1 MNTEATNKPDLFK
14 IGHVAEQTGVSVPLL
29 RQWERRYGFEPTERI
44 NTHRYYSREQVERL
58 KKIKKLNDDQGYSL
72 TQLFDLSAE
81 EIDHRLTEQRVA
93 DSRDSDEKISMILVG
108 RELFSNFDSS
118 DNEQLEEVD
127 RFSSFEM
134 FRQSGLD
141 YDEQLDDAD
150 MIVLYQ
156 PAVKLDQLDLLRG
169 KTLKPILL
177 VCRYVNQDQLLELRL
192 QNIDVSTHLDWYRIV
207 ESATEL
213 MKRQP
218 SRSSAAVPQCKLE
231 ADELEILE
239 RSEKD
244 PVIRGR
250 DIVSLLDQLRSF
262 EEHLYIGA
270 TTNLHRDVAE
280 HITNARV
287 CLEDAATEMIQAQS
301 LLIES

>member
-1 MNTEATNKPDLFK
+1 M
-14 IGHVAEQTGVSVPLL
+14 
-29 RQWERRYGFEPTERI
+29 RR
-44 NTHRYYSREQVERL
+44 
-58 KKIKKLNDDQGYSL
+58 
-72 TQLFDLSAE
+72 
-81 EIDHRLTEQRVA
+81 
-93 DSRDSDEKISMILVG
+93 
-108 RELFSNFDSS
+108 
-118 DNEQLEEVD
+118 
-127 RFSSFEM
+127 
-134 FRQSGLD
+134 
-141 YDEQLDDAD
+141 LDDAD

-156 PAVKLDQLDLLRG
+156 PAVKQDQLELLRG
-169 KTLKPILL
+169 KTSKPILL

-218 SRSSAAVPQCKLE
+218 SRSTATAPQCKLE

-244 PVIRGR
+244 TVIRGR

-270 TTNLHRDVAE
+270 TTSLHREVAK
-280 HITNARV
+280 HITGARV
-287 CLEDAATEMIQAQS
+287 RLEDAATEMIQAQS

>member
-14 IGHVAEQTGVSVPLL
+14 IGHVAEQTGISVPLL
-29 RQWERRYGFEPTERI
+29 RVWERRYGCEPTERI
-44 NTHRYYSREQVERL
+44 NTHRYYSKEQVERI
-58 KKIKKLNDDQGYSL
+58 KKIKELSDQGYPL
-72 TQLFDLSAE
+72 AQLFELSDD
-81 EIDHRLTEQRVA
+81 EIDNRLTEERVA
-93 DSRDSDEKISMILVG
+93 TTSNIEEKINVILVG

-127 RFSSFEM
+127 RFSSFEA
-134 FRQSGLD
+134 FRQAGLD
-141 YDEQLDDAD
+141 YDAQLDDAD

-156 PAVKLDQLDLLRG
+156 PAVKQDQLELLRG
-169 KTLKPILL
+169 KTSKPILL

-192 QNIDVSTHLDWYRIV
+192 QNIDVSTHLDWYRIA

-218 SRSSAAVPQCKLE
+218 SRSTATVPQCKLE
-231 ADELEILE
+231 ANELEILE

-244 PVIRGR
+244 AIIRGR

-270 TTNLHRDVAE
+270 TTNLHREVAE
-280 HITNARV
+280 HITSARV